1 MKIDGNNPLLN
12 ANLYVKTD
20 DVSPEQKTED
30 LISTASSSGESPLTD
45 SLLHITDKLK
55 LVKNL
60 SNELASQN
68 PVDAKRVEEIK
79 LKIQNLELGIQ
90 QPGAAGEKAADKIAK
105 KMLEM
110 EKFLSK

>member
-20 DVSPEQKTED
+20 DVSPEQNTEE
-30 LISTASSSGESPLTD
+30 LIRTASGSGESPLTD

-79 LKIQNLELGIQ
+79 IKIQNLELGIQ
-90 QPGAAGEKAADKIAK
+90 QSGAAGEKAADKIAK